1 MNVVSEIKKIFKDA
15 GETSF
20 ILFKILIPVSIIVK
34 ILSEIG
40 LVKTISGYLEPVM
53 GLVGLPGDFALVWG
67 TAMITNIYGGLI
79 VFLNLSLSNTYSV
92 AQVTIL
98 ATMILVAHSFPVEI
112 RIAQKAGVRARFSI
126 LFRFLS
132 AIIIGAILS
141 LVFNFFNL
149 FNENTNIIWQ
159 PQNID
164 QSLTQWIINELKN
177 YLMIFFIILA
187 LITLIHI
194 LKKSGIIEKLNNAF
208 EPGLKYLGMS
218 KNAAPLTI
226 IGLTLGI
233 SYGGGLII
241 KEVQE
246 NNLGKKDAFL
256 SVSMLCLSHSL
267 IEDTLIMVSIGAS
280 FVGILFARVFF
291 TIIVMIILIQVIKKL
306 SNKTFKRFFSR
317 KN

>member
-1 MNVVSEIKKIFKDA
+1 MNLNSEIKKIFKDA
-15 GETSF
+15 GQTSF

-34 ILSEIG
+34 FLSEIG

-53 GLVGLPGDFALVWG
+53 NLVGLPGDFALVWG

-126 LFRFLS
+126 LFRFLC

-149 FNENTNIIWQ
+149 FEENTNIIWQ

-164 QSLTQWIINELKN
+164 PSLTQWIINELKN
-177 YLMIFFIILA
+177 YLMIFLIILS
-187 LITLIHI
+187 LITLINI
-194 LKKSGIIEKLNNAF
+194 LKKSGVIEKLNNAL
-208 EPGLKYLGMS
+208 EPGLKFLGMS

-241 KEVQE
+241 KEVQDKT
-246 NNLGKKDAFL
+246 LSKKDAFL

-280 FVGILFARVFF
+280 IIGLLFARIFF
-291 TIIVMIILIQVIKKL
+291 TIIVMIVLIQIIRKI
-306 SNKTFKRFFSR
+306 SDKTFQRFFSR
-317 KN
+317 KI